1 MNLTTEPCYDDDH
14 GMLAS
19 RIKTGDKAA
28 FRQFY
33 NLYSKQIYGFALSY
47 LKSKSEAEEII
58 QTVFVKIWETR
69 NDIREG
75 TSLKSYLYKITVNH
89 IYNYL
94 KYKKVRS
101 SSANEL
107 RSSDSDNSTLEKI
120 YYNNLEE
127 NIQLLIEQLP
137 EQRKVIFKLSRLEG
151 LSHEEIARRL
161 QISVRTV
168 ESQVYKALK
177 FLKENLKEELLLLTF
192 FLHYY

>member
-1 MNLTTEPCYDDDH
+1 MNLTTDPDYDDDQ
-14 GMLAS
+14 GMFAS
-19 RIKTGDKAA
+19 RIRTGDKIA
-28 FRQFY
+28 FRHFY
-33 NLYSKQIYGFALSY
+33 NLYSKKIYGFALSY

-69 NDIREG
+69 DDIRDG

-101 SSANEL
+101 TAAADL
-107 RSSDSDNSTLEKI
+107 LASDSDNSTLEKI

-127 NIQLLIEQLP
+127 NIHLIIEQLP
-137 EQRKVIFKLSRLEG
+137 EQRRVIFKLSRLEG
-151 LSHEEIARRL
+151 LPHDEIAKRM

-168 ESQVYKALK
+168 ESQIYKALK
-177 FLKENLKEELLLLTF
+177 FLKKNLNEELLLLI
-192 FLHYY
+192 FLLPL